1 VNDWLKTAGVIG
13 PVVLAVL
20 WAVFH
25 FGQIVERETIANLP
39 ADTVTVIRVDTAE
52 IVRVL
57 ERLDTVRVRS
67 IDTIYIADT
76 VQNYVATGD
85 TIIDGVR
92 IQAQFI
98 QSLPISLDGIF
109 RFSVTIPDS
118 LRTVEE
124 RVVYITKT
132 VVESDLPWEWVIITF
147 VLGFVAGISL

>member
-1 VNDWLKTAGVIG
+1 MNDWLKTAGIIG

-39 ADTVTVIRVDTAE
+39 ADTVTVIKVDTAK
-52 IVRVL
+52 IVTVL
-57 ERLDTVRVRS
+57 EHFDTVRVRS
-67 IDTIYIADT
+67 IDTVYIADT
-76 VQNYVATGD
+76 VQNYIARGD
-85 TIIDGVR
+85 TTIDGVT
-92 IQAQFI
+92 ISAQFI

-124 RVVYITKT
+124 KIVYITRT
-132 VVESDLPWEWVIITF
+132 VVDHDLPIEWAVIAF
-147 VLGFVAGISL
+147 VLGILAGISL